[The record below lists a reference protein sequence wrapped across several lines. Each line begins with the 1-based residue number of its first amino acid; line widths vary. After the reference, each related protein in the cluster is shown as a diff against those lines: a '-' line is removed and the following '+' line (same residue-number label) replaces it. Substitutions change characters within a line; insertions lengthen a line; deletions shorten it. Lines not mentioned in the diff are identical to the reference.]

1 MRTWLRTRSTSKA
14 SSSRLERSTPAPT
27 PRDGEDAVATE
38 AVEPAGIVTGLDGG
52 VLDDFDGRELGELAN
67 AVGDGRAGLRSR
79 LAFLTSCTRH
89 RLPRRDR
96 TTRTS

>member
-1 MRTWLRTRSTSKA
+1 MVA
-14 SSSRLERSTPAPT
+14 DAIDLEGIVVEAREVDAGPDA
-27 PRDGEDAVATE
+27 RDGEDAVATE